1 MKALTLIIGVAI
13 EAFLIVKAVQINK
26 VFKANSDITPS
37 KSIRPV
43 PAFMCVMIGF
53 VAFMALLGIFTGS
66 KERGLRDMAV
76 SGALLMTCG
85 QIIHNNVIKKFEEL
99 RVIYSKEGEEVQR
112 GLAAEK
118 ENTGREMKKLLMAML
133 IIFAVMIALSMI
145 NILMNR

>member
-1 MKALTLIIGVAI
+1 M
-13 EAFLIVKAVQINK
+13 
-26 VFKANSDITPS
+26 
-37 KSIRPV
+37 
-43 PAFMCVMIGF
+43 
-53 VAFMALLGIFTGS
+53 
-66 KERGLRDMAV
+66 
-76 SGALLMTCG
+76 
-85 QIIHNNVIKKFEEL
+85 IKKFEEL